1 MNEQSYF
8 WKNGGLQF
16 MGIFF
21 DYIDD
26 FERLFTEEN
35 KNATKN
41 TNNSTEIENNF
52 KYRDDNMIVP
62 EIVLDII
69 DKMKDEKNAKEKDHA
84 SNLQ

>member
-1 MNEQSYF
+1 
-8 WKNGGLQF
+8 
-16 MGIFF
+16 MGNFF

-26 FERLFTEEN
+26 FERLFREEN

-62 EIVLDII
+62 EIVSDII
-69 DKMKDEKNAKEKDHA
+69 DKIKDEKNAKEKANA
-84 SNLQ
+84 STFSSVISE